1 MEADQP
7 AVCISLCHSFSVR
20 TCKEMFYYAEC
31 TINNLTLPGF
41 PAPQLLSLCLS
52 LFHLSDSLLPPP
64 TPPPSPLPLSAL
76 SLSWLKNK
84 ADMNT
89 EHLVNIGGN
98 LINPAQQPCVA
109 VRCNKDF
116 SLAIPSGLWRCCLLK
131 GSGREG
137 PLFVVDCFEPTA
149 VFRDPWGRLLPPS
162 LSSLPPPSC

>member
-64 TPPPSPLPLSAL
+64 APPPSPLPLSAL

-109 VRCNKDF
+109 VRSNKDF